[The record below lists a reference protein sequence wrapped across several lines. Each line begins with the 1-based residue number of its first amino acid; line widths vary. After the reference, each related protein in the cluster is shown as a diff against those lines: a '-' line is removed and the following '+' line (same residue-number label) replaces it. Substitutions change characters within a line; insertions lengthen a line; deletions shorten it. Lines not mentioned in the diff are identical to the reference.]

1 MAKTIFCCILVALA
15 CGCVQAADSS
25 ITDLKSANF
34 QQLKLEASSFELN
47 ERQCNKDYLWEF
59 RNRLTELQ
67 FQKVIDFKTKYSVDR
82 LVEKHLKKC
91 VDAKL
96 YK

>member
-34 QQLKLEASSFELN
+34 QQLKLEASSLELN
-47 ERQCNKDYLWEF
+47 ERQCNKWIF
-59 RNRLTELQ
+59 LTISAGFSQ
-67 FQKVIDFKTKYSVDR
+67 ISVN
-82 LVEKHLKKC
+82 VS
-91 VDAKL
+91 
-96 YK
+96 

>member
-34 QQLKLEASSFELN
+34 QQFKLEASSLELN